1 MSVDVGECK
10 GCGFSGG
17 GGVGWVCVCVCIALC
32 SVCATTQLLI
42 CLFPVFSVLC
52 VLFCSETCHTPWIGS
67 VLYAFFPSSMKS
79 VFFQLFWK
87 FPTLTRS
94 LVSPTF
100 RFWLTRAPAATD
112 SIVLT
117 NLVWVSGWHVTL
129 SPRANLPHRLSEPAA
144 FAILDRYIR
153 MSECSFFGT
162 CVTSFQRMET
172 TMRDDRN
179 LFQQASELASAHHFS
194 SFLCVLIPSWDVS
207 GRLQIFALGTN
218 MLLLVVNGTS
228 YICF

>member
-1 MSVDVGECK
+1 MWMSVKDVV
-10 GCGFSGG
+10 FQVG
-17 GGVGWVCVCVCIALC
+17 GGVGWVCLCVCVY
-32 SVCATTQLLI
+32 T
-42 CLFPVFSVLC
+42 PVLC
-52 VLFCSETCHTPWIGS
+52 VCHYSSVYFLFSPSCVCFSAARRVTHHG
-67 VLYAFFPSSMKS
+67 LDQFYMFFSLIHEKCLL
-79 VFFQLFWK
+79 FFQLFWK

-100 RFWLTRAPAATD
+100 RFWLTHAPAATD
-112 SIVLT
+112 SIFLT

-129 SPRANLPHRLSEPAA
+129 SPHANLPRRLSEPAA
-144 FAILDRYIR
+144 FVILDRYIR

-179 LFQQASELASAHHFS
+179 LFQQASEPASAHHFS
-194 SFLCVLIPSWDVS
+194 PFLCVLIPSRDVS
-207 GRLQIFALGTN
+207 GRLLILALGTN
-218 MLLLVVNGTS
+218 MLLLVVNDTS